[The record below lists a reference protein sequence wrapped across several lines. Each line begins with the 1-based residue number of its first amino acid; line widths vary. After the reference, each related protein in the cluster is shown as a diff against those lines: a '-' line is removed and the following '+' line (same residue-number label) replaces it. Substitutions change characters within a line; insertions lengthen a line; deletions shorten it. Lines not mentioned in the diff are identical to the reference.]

1 MSAMRYVGNGAF
13 HIGVPARDLT
23 AEEAELHSEI
33 IAGSPLY
40 EAITEAG
47 TEAAAPAQDEQPAGE
62 AAAVGRKR
70 SKGE

>member
-23 AEEAELHSEI
+23 AAEADLYSET
-33 IAGSPLY
+33 IAGSSLY
-40 EAITEAG
+40 EAIAQAG
-47 TEAAAPAQDEQPAGE
+47 AEVLAPAQDEQPAGE
-62 AAAVGRKR
+62 AAAMSRKR